1 MFLSDSFPSLF
12 AHICNA
18 YTASPLSGSTL
29 NFISSIGPSAVIATS
44 PHPNPSAEKRTLF
57 GT

>member
-44 PHPNPSAEKRTLF
+44 AEKRTLF
-57 GT
+57 GA